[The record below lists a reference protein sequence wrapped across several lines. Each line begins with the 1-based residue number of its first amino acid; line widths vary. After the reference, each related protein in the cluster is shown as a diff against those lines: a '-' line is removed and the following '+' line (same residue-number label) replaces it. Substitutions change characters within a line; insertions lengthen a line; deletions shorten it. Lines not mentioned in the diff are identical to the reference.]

1 MSQWV
6 SMWFSQCMRS
16 IRETM
21 GEWGREGQSNS
32 KGLYNHIYN
41 IYICVCVCVC
51 VTNETVPTS
60 CMVSWAWRVVGS
72 VWKWVGVWEE
82 LIRERVEGG
91 RSDGGSERRKVEGG
105 GVIFI
110 CVLLKAR
117 SQPLSWFPHI
127 EIDASRYGM
136 YATTTTTTT
145 IPRQIFSSKTSQ

>member
-41 IYICVCVCVC
+41 IYIGLCSCVCYLWGS
-51 VTNETVPTS
+51 TNLLHGFLGLAS
-60 CMVSWAWRVVGS
+60 CWVSVKMGRCLRRINKRTCGGWQEWRRVG
-72 VWKWVGVWEE
+72 EE
-82 LIRERVEGG
+82 ESRG
-91 RSDGGSERRKVEGG
+91 RGN
-105 GVIFI
+105 IFI

-127 EIDASRYGM
+127 EIDPSRSGM
-136 YATTTTTTT
+136 YATTITTTT
-145 IPRQIFSSKTSQ
+145 IPRQIFSSKTSH